1 MAANAM
7 GESSTTITRMCFFER
22 NFLSFNE
29 LARMKV
35 VQRNGNDGEE
45 KFCRFPRGK
54 AVDADRRYSL
64 VTIIL
69 FRIA

>member
-1 MAANAM
+1 
-7 GESSTTITRMCFFER
+7 
-22 NFLSFNE
+22 
-29 LARMKV
+29 MKV
-35 VQRNGNDGEE
+35 VQRNGNDEEE